1 MRAML
6 FIAGWSPHTCRANRD
21 SSTPS
26 ILLVVSG
33 KLAGEYPN
41 TSTADFQDEKNTMPS
56 TTRRTIE
63 DRQTASGLGD
73 CTKRG
78 FPRSVLL
85 LVWCV
90 SLCLP
95 GCSGCGVS
103 PKETPQAESPEPN
116 KQHSDDSAKA
126 PSEGNPAR
134 ETRDNSSA
142 PTETESPAGDSVPEA
157 TKASL
162 PAESSAPASS
172 SDSTDSP
179 STLRKTGDPDSA
191 LNVAMSLREKAR
203 RAANRKDYGGAFDH
217 TSRAWE
223 AAKAWPKDARLKKL
237 AEELVADLEKLGDQA
252 NSKFSNRAGD
262 SSTKLIDK

>member
-1 MRAML
+1 
-6 FIAGWSPHTCRANRD
+6 
-21 SSTPS
+21 
-26 ILLVVSG
+26 
-33 KLAGEYPN
+33 
-41 TSTADFQDEKNTMPS
+41 MPS

-90 SLCLP
+90 SLCVP
-95 GCSGCGVS
+95 GCSGCGVT

-126 PSEGNPAR
+126 PSESNPAS
-134 ETRDNSSA
+134 EAKGKSSA
-142 PTETESPAGDSVPEA
+142 PIETESQTGDSVPET

-162 PAESSAPASS
+162 SGESSSPASS
-172 SDSTDSP
+172 GDSAESP
-179 STLRKTGDPDSA
+179 STSRKTGDPDSA
-191 LNVAMSLREKAR
+191 LNAATSLREKAR
-203 RAANRKDYGGAFDH
+203 LAADRKDYGSAFDH
-217 TSRAWE
+217 TTRAWE
-223 AAKAWPKDARLKKL
+223 AAKAWPKDSRLKKL
-237 AEELVADLEKLGDQA
+237 AEELAADLEKLGDQA
-252 NSKFSNRAGD
+252 NSKFSNRASD